1 MSAIPTGNIQFLSNA
16 SSVCQVFGLGT
27 ANVSMSSLVGKKT
40 KASEIAFS
48 SNTTLALPIS
58 LRSLAGLWALNITQI
73 PSEPIPILN
82 IPSLSVSSNPI
93 AGTAALPSPVLINLF
108 TEAVPVVVIAP
119 EVAFKLVT
127 VVPPAD
133 KVLVILALPVTS
145 RVCNGS

>member
-1 MSAIPTGNIQFLSNA
+1 MILIR
-16 SSVCQVFGLGT
+16 SVEAVD
-27 ANVSMSSLVGKKT
+27 
-40 KASEIAFS
+40 
-48 SNTTLALPIS
+48 
-58 LRSLAGLWALNITQI
+58 I